1 MHIEILN
8 SDFTIKN
15 GNNYDYIIHISDLH
29 IRLQSRKEEYEEV
42 FKRLYDKIDNYKN
55 ENGLIVVTGDIL
67 HDKTSLTPEAI
78 KLCLELFKNLS
89 KRLKT
94 IVIPGNHDG
103 LVNIN
108 ERDDNISGVLYDK
121 DIENLHYFKYS
132 GIYKFNNIVFG
143 ICSIYDN
150 NFINSN
156 YVDTY
161 IKNKG
166 LKDMIKICL
175 YHGMVGI
182 VELEGLYKAKGKLSI
197 HEFDGYDYVLLGDV
211 HKYQYLNENKTI
223 AYASSLISQNFAET
237 DPYHG
242 YLFWD
247 LKNKSSHYEIIKN
260 DYCYKKCFLNE
271 NILNIDN
278 LNFNLKNDEDLEKL
292 KTCIPLYGQIKIMSE
307 YEESNEMLKFLKNKF
322 KKVKWTEMNN
332 LIINKGKKEEK
343 LLSNMKIDIKELI
356 KEQIYKTHKI
366 HLDNS
371 KIDFIYND
379 ITSKIKNRDKIA
391 NSWELISIQFDNLCI
406 YGENNIIDLK
416 KFNLNEVILISGRN
430 NTGKSSII
438 DIICFILYN
447 KMGREMNIKNKIANE
462 ILNINKKTG
471 YGELIIK
478 LGEKIFVIKRDYKR
492 SNGKISISSF
502 FYELIDDK
510 RELLL
515 NTSELVNKKINEIF
529 GAYDDFLFMNMI
541 LQFDNVSFRYMKQND
556 RKELLNRL
564 LDLDKYENIE
574 DLIKPIYKDYEEKYK
589 KLLNYIE
596 NVDIEDLKLKIIKN
610 NDDLNKIKEDLSYSE
625 KKRNSLME
633 SINEFNKNYVKIDDK
648 KIENYKNEIK
658 NIKIVEEEKK
668 DIDNKIKIIEDKI
681 KEYEMEKDNL
691 KLINNKNILVE
702 YYEEK
707 KIDENNLEELNKK
720 IEELL
725 NNKKALYEIDVINI
739 DSLNNDI
746 KEIEEKLIKIS
757 TVELEYEKF
766 IKEYDD
772 ILIQYNSKYE
782 NHISLINNYKNEMKI
797 LIIPDDKITKKEYK
811 NKNNVLIDLFGK
823 MNNEYE
829 RINNEINDIK
839 SKIEMEDYDKLQNE
853 YDIFLKEKDELLNFE
868 KELLM
873 KNKILKELSLHEY
886 NPNCLQCIK
895 NPKVKEL
902 LKMTTE
908 IKDLEKLINEF
919 NIDKNIEVR
928 KKEYDLNN
936 KLLYEKYIEKNKIDN
951 EIIRLKDEISDNEK
965 CIQYINFEIKI
976 ELENNKW
983 ENESIIRRK
992 DNYEKDKNERLLKI
1006 DHKKILENE
1015 LVKLI
1020 NILDIVN
1027 KNDMIN
1033 LENKMVENNLEILK
1047 NEIKKIKGK
1056 IYEKY
1061 EDYMK
1066 EENRNNEI
1074 MYEINKLN
1082 NDYKE
1087 LSKKLFKEECK
1098 LNELKDKETEVCN
1111 SLMIND
1117 KNIMILAKIDLLK
1130 IELKQYDNEYHRLE
1144 IEKYKIEKDNIEIN
1158 NKIDNYETKK
1168 DEYYEV
1174 IQKKEIYEYY
1184 VELVHKNGLSLSII
1198 NKYINYISDGV
1209 NQIIEPF
1216 LNKSIELNIDGSNI
1230 ILNINVKDDT
1240 GKGQSVLMLGG
1251 RESFI
1256 FDTAFKIILS
1266 KISEMPRSNFL
1277 FIDEGLSVFDKE
1289 NLTNIK
1295 ELLDYLNTF
1304 FDHVFLMSHI
1314 DIIKDM
1320 VDNKIYIKKEGDY
1333 SKICE

>member
-1 MHIEILN
+1 MQIEIQ
-8 SDFTIKN
+8 SIDFTIKN
-15 GNNYDYIIHISDLH
+15 SNNYDYIIHISDLH
-29 IRLQSRKEEYEEV
+29 IRLQSRKDEYEEV
-42 FKRLYDKIDNYKN
+42 FKKLYDKIDNYNN

-78 KLCLELFKNLS
+78 KLCLDLFKNLA

-103 LVNIN
+103 LININ
-108 ERDDNISGVLYDK
+108 ERNDNISGVLYDK
-121 DIENLHYFKYS
+121 NIENFHYFKYS

-143 ICSIYDN
+143 ICSIYDD

-197 HEFDGYDYVLLGDV
+197 HEFNGYDYVLLGDV

-271 NILNIDN
+271 NIVNIDN
-278 LNFNLKNDEDLEKL
+278 LNFNLKNDEDLDKL
-292 KTCIPLYGQIKIMSE
+292 KTYIPLYGQIKIMSE
-307 YEESNEMLKFLKNKF
+307 YDESNEMLKFLKNKF

-332 LIINKGKKEEK
+332 LVINKGKKEEK
-343 LLSNMKIDIKELI
+343 ILSNMKIDIKELI
-356 KEQIYKTHKI
+356 KELIYKSHKI
-366 HLDNS
+366 YLDDE
-371 KIDFIYND
+371 KVDFIYND
-379 ITSKIKNRDKIA
+379 INSKIKNRDKIA
-391 NSWELISIQFDNLCI
+391 NSWELISIKFDNLCI
-406 YGENNIIDLK
+406 YGESNMIDLK
-416 KFNLNEVILISGRN
+416 KFNLNEIILISGRN

-462 ILNINKKTG
+462 ILNINKKVG
-471 YGELIIK
+471 NGELIIK
-478 LGEKIFVIKRDYKR
+478 LGEKIYLIKRDYKR
-492 SNGKISISSF
+492 SNGKITISSF

-515 NTSELVNKKINEIF
+515 NTSDLVNKKINEIF

-574 DLIKPIYKDYEEKYK
+574 DLIKPIYKNYEDKYK
-589 KLLNYIE
+589 KLLSYIE
-596 NVDIEDLKLKIIKN
+596 NIDIEDLKLKIIKN
-610 NDDLNKIKEDLSYSE
+610 SDVLNEMNEDLSYSE
-625 KKRNSLME
+625 KKRNALMD
-633 SINEFNKNYVKIDDK
+633 SINEFNKNYVKIDEK
-648 KIENYKNEIK
+648 QIENYRNEIK

-668 DIDNKIKIIEDKI
+668 DIDHKIKNIEDKI
-681 KEYEMEKDNL
+681 KIYEMEKNGL

-702 YYEEK
+702 YNDEK
-707 KIDENNLEELNKK
+707 KLDLYNLEELNKK
-720 IEELL
+720 VEELV
-725 NNKKALYEIDVINI
+725 NNKKALYDVNMFDIDT
-739 DSLNNDI
+739 LNDDI
-746 KEIEEKLIKIS
+746 KTIEEKLEKIS
-757 TVELEYEKF
+757 TVE
-766 IKEYDD
+766 IEYDN
-772 ILIQYNSKYE
+772 IIKKYSNIMIEYNLKYE
-782 NHISLINNYKNEMKI
+782 NHNSLINFYNNEMKM
-797 LIIPDDKITKKEYK
+797 LSIPDDKITR
-811 NKNNVLIDLFGK
+811 
-823 MNNEYE
+823 NEYE
-829 RINNEINDIK
+829 KKNKILKDLFEKVNHQYEKINNEIVDLKN
-839 SKIEMEDYDKLQNE
+839 SIENEDNNILQNE
-853 YDIFLKEKDELLNFE
+853 YEIYLNRKNELLGME

-895 NPKVKEL
+895 NPKVIEL
-902 LKMTTE
+902 LKMTNE
-908 IKDLEKLINEF
+908 IENLEHEINKFDL
-919 NIDKNIEVR
+919 DKNIEFR

-936 KLLYEKYIEKNKIDN
+936 KLLYEKYIEKNKVIL
-951 EIIRLKDEISDNEK
+951 EINKLKDEICENEK
-965 CIQYINFEIKI
+965 CIQYITCEIKI

-983 ENESIIRRK
+983 ISDKILQHKETC
-992 DNYEKDKNERLLKI
+992 EKDKNELLLVI
-1006 DHKKILENE
+1006 DQKKVLDNE
-1015 LVKLI
+1015 LKKLI
-1020 NILDIVN
+1020 NIQDIVN
-1027 KNDMIN
+1027 KNNETNI
-1033 LENKMVENNLEILK
+1033 ENKMIENKLELLK
-1047 NEIKKIKGK
+1047 NDIKKIKEK
-1056 IYEKY
+1056 SYEKY
-1061 EDYMK
+1061 EKYMQ
-1066 EENRNNEI
+1066 EETLNNEL
-1074 MYEINKLN
+1074 MNKINKLN
-1082 NDYKE
+1082 NDYIE

-1098 LNELKDKETEVCN
+1098 LNDLRDKEGKVLN
-1111 SLMIND
+1111 SSMIND
-1117 KNIMILAKIDLLK
+1117 KNIMIMAKIDLLK
-1130 IELKQYDNEYHRLE
+1130 DELKTYDNNYHKLE
-1144 IEKYKIEKDNIEIN
+1144 IEKYKIEQDNICIK
-1158 NKIDNYETKK
+1158 NKIENYEHKK
-1168 DEYYEV
+1168 EEYNDV
-1174 IQKKEIYEYY
+1174 IEKKEIYEYY

-1198 NKYINYISDGV
+1198 NKYINYISNGV

-1230 ILNINVKDDT
+1230 LLNINVKDET
-1240 GKGQSVLMLGG
+1240 GKDQSVLMLGG

-1256 FDTAFKIILS
+1256 FDTAFKIVLS

-1295 ELLDYLNTF
+1295 ELLDYLNMF

-1314 DIIKDM
+1314 DVIKDM

-1333 SKICE
+1333 SKICI

>member
-1 MHIEILN
+1 MQIEIQSN
-8 SDFTIKN
+8 DFTIKN
-15 GNNYDYIIHISDLH
+15 SNNYDYIIHISDLH
-29 IRLQSRKEEYEEV
+29 IRLQSRKDEYEEV
-42 FKRLYDKIDNYKN
+42 FKKLYDKIDNYNN

-78 KLCLELFKNLS
+78 KLCLDLFKNLA

-103 LVNIN
+103 LININ
-108 ERDDNISGVLYDK
+108 ERNDNISGVLYDK
-121 DIENLHYFKYS
+121 NIENFHYFKYS

-143 ICSIYDN
+143 ICSIYDD

-197 HEFDGYDYVLLGDV
+197 HEFNGYDYVLLGDV

-271 NILNIDN
+271 NIVNIDN
-278 LNFNLKNDEDLEKL
+278 LNFNLKNDEDLDKL
-292 KTCIPLYGQIKIMSE
+292 KTYIPLYGQIKIMSE
-307 YEESNEMLKFLKNKF
+307 YDESNEMLKFLKNKF

-332 LIINKGKKEEK
+332 LVINKGKKEEK
-343 LLSNMKIDIKELI
+343 ILSNMKIDIKELI
-356 KEQIYKTHKI
+356 KELIYKSHKI
-366 HLDNS
+366 YLDDE
-371 KIDFIYND
+371 KVDFIYND
-379 ITSKIKNRDKIA
+379 INSKIKNRDKIA
-391 NSWELISIQFDNLCI
+391 NSWELISIKFDNLCI
-406 YGENNIIDLK
+406 YGESNMIDLK
-416 KFNLNEVILISGRN
+416 KFNLNEIILISGRN

-462 ILNINKKTG
+462 ILNINKKVG
-471 YGELIIK
+471 NGELIIK
-478 LGEKIFVIKRDYKR
+478 LGEKIYLIKRDYKR
-492 SNGKISISSF
+492 SNGKITISSF

-515 NTSELVNKKINEIF
+515 NTSDLVNKKINEIF

-574 DLIKPIYKDYEEKYK
+574 DLIKPIYKNYEDKYK
-589 KLLNYIE
+589 KLLSYIE
-596 NVDIEDLKLKIIKN
+596 NIDIEDLKLKIIKN
-610 NDDLNKIKEDLSYSE
+610 SDILNEMNEDLSYSE
-625 KKRNSLME
+625 KKRNALMD
-633 SINEFNKNYVKIDDK
+633 SINEFNKNYVKIDEK
-648 KIENYKNEIK
+648 QIENYRNEIK

-668 DIDNKIKIIEDKI
+668 DIDHKIKNIEDKI
-681 KEYEMEKDNL
+681 KIYEMEKNGL

-702 YYEEK
+702 YNDEK
-707 KIDENNLEELNKK
+707 KLDLYNLEELNKK
-720 IEELL
+720 VEELV
-725 NNKKALYEIDVINI
+725 NNKKALYDVNMFDIDT
-739 DSLNNDI
+739 LNDDI
-746 KEIEEKLIKIS
+746 KKIEEKLEKIS
-757 TVELEYEKF
+757 TVE
-766 IKEYDD
+766 IEYDN
-772 ILIQYNSKYE
+772 IIKKYSNIMIEYNLKYE
-782 NHISLINNYKNEMKI
+782 NHNSLINFYNNEMKM
-797 LIIPDDKITKKEYK
+797 LSIPDDKITR
-811 NKNNVLIDLFGK
+811 
-823 MNNEYE
+823 NEYE
-829 RINNEINDIK
+829 KKNKILKDLFEKVNHQYEKINNEIVDLKN
-839 SKIEMEDYDKLQNE
+839 SIENEDNNILQNE
-853 YDIFLKEKDELLNFE
+853 YEIYLNRKNELLGME

-895 NPKVKEL
+895 NPKVIEL
-902 LKMTTE
+902 LKMTNE
-908 IKDLEKLINEF
+908 IENLEHEINKFDL
-919 NIDKNIEVR
+919 DKNIEFR

-936 KLLYEKYIEKNKIDN
+936 KLLYEKYIEKNKVIL
-951 EIIRLKDEISDNEK
+951 EINKLKDEICENEK
-965 CIQYINFEIKI
+965 CIQYITCEIKI

-983 ENESIIRRK
+983 ISDKILQHKETC
-992 DNYEKDKNERLLKI
+992 EKDKNELLLVI
-1006 DHKKILENE
+1006 DQKKVLDDE
-1015 LVKLI
+1015 LKKLI
-1020 NILDIVN
+1020 NIQDIVN
-1027 KNDMIN
+1027 KNNETNI
-1033 LENKMVENNLEILK
+1033 ENKMIENKLELLK
-1047 NEIKKIKGK
+1047 NDIKKIKEK
-1056 IYEKY
+1056 SYEKY
-1061 EDYMK
+1061 EKYIQ
-1066 EENRNNEI
+1066 EETLNNEL
-1074 MYEINKLN
+1074 MNKINKLN
-1082 NDYKE
+1082 NDYIE

-1098 LNELKDKETEVCN
+1098 LNDLRDKEGKVLN
-1111 SLMIND
+1111 SSMIND
-1117 KNIMILAKIDLLK
+1117 KNIMIMAKIDLLK
-1130 IELKQYDNEYHRLE
+1130 DELKTYDNNYHKLE
-1144 IEKYKIEKDNIEIN
+1144 IEKYKIEQDNICIK
-1158 NKIDNYETKK
+1158 NKIENYEHKK
-1168 DEYYEV
+1168 EEYNDV
-1174 IQKKEIYEYY
+1174 IEKKEIYEYY

-1198 NKYINYISDGV
+1198 NKYINYISNGV

-1230 ILNINVKDDT
+1230 LLNINVKDET
-1240 GKGQSVLMLGG
+1240 GKDQSVLMLGG

-1256 FDTAFKIILS
+1256 FDTAFKIVLS

-1295 ELLDYLNTF
+1295 ELLDYLNMF

-1314 DIIKDM
+1314 DVIKDM

-1333 SKICE
+1333 SKICI